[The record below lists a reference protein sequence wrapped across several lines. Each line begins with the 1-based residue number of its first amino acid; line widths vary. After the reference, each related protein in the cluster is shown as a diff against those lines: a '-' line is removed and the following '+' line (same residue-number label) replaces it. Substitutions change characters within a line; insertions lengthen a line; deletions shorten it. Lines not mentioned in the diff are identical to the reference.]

1 MVEDLHLPYH
11 HMGATITDGV
21 PQAGLRYETE
31 VWPRVQH
38 VMTIPEAATT
48 SGFLAV
54 LRERGGEGVAYSA
67 ASRTLIP
74 PQAEL
79 VNQIASIVSHRHLTQ
94 VETARVLGTGQPK
107 VSQLLA
113 GKLDGFS
120 IERLIRYLN
129 TLGRD
134 VQIVVT
140 PKPRSRDHATV
151 RVIGKS
157 RSPRSGDAGRA
168 G

>member
-1 MVEDLHLPYH
+1 MTGVQTCALPIY
-11 HMGATITDGV
+11 
-21 PQAGLRYETE
+21 
-31 VWPRVQH
+31 
-38 VMTIPEAATT
+38 
-48 SGFLAV
+48 
-54 LRERGGEGVAYSA
+54 
-67 ASRTLIP
+67 
-74 PQAEL
+74 
-79 VNQIASIVSHRHLTQ
+79 RHLTQ

-107 VSQLLA
+107 VSELLA

-129 TLGRD
+129 ALDRD

-157 RSPRSGDAGRA
+157 RSPRSGDVARA

>member
-1 MVEDLHLPYH
+1 MSADTPEYTRSSGNVFADLGLPESEELL
-11 HMGATITDGV
+11 AK
-21 PQAGLRYETE
+21 
-31 VWPRVQH
+31 
-38 VMTIPEAATT
+38 AA
-48 SGFLAV
+48 LA
-54 LRERGGEGVAYSA
+54 
-67 ASRTLIP
+67 
-74 PQAEL
+74 
-79 VNQIASIVSHRHLTQ
+79 NQIASIVSHRHLTQ

-107 VSQLLA
+107 VSELLA

-129 TLGRD
+129 ALDRD

-157 RSPRSGDAGRA
+157 RSPCCGTGFSPPARRGGGGYRREPLRA
-168 G
+168 PRQALHLRRRPVRPANVNRADDS